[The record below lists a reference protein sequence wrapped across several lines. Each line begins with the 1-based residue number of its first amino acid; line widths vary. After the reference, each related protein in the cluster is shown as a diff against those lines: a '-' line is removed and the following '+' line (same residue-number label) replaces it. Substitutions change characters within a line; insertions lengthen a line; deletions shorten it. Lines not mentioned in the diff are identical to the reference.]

1 MLNYVR
7 MHLTLATEQV
17 GQLVGKLLKF
27 SHFGDYYK
35 TIVARHRIIHMNKPI
50 SFTVGGGT
58 DENG

>member
-1 MLNYVR
+1 MLEC
-7 MHLTLATEQV
+7 TLRLQQNKL

>member
-1 MLNYVR
+1 